1 VRKERKQRDGG
12 FENRLLK
19 VKSRLDELVGLLL
32 GMVDR
37 VLLERGFD
45 PKTFKFDNQP
55 DRKIETNQ
63 QSHRLTPSTSPAGEP
78 NVPYDL
84 AKPIVEET
92 GERETP
98 NSFGLPVPPCP
109 ICGVIPHNWSIH
121 EEWRHTRGDKGPE
134 KLAADREAFPAHEC
148 VDRPTLPC
156 PACLKWTGDGFAS
169 VRNSQCFPG
178 ITDKLPAETMQHD
191 TSGYAVMVRVRLVD
205 RWAWTTWM
213 RYDTYEQAA
222 AHKREGHKIVP
233 LGSAEWAALRQSAEP
248 ALPPNAAQRK
258 TQRRDFV
265 HGVLSWLDEWEIRE
279 LERMH
284 TNRAPAGVETL
295 RNGFHWG
302 PKENARKRL
311 LVSQDA
317 VKPPNRERRVDL
329 EKRQRTAEMSPE
341 EMQRELLT
349 SEVTGLPNRRAFD
362 EAGAA
367 TAVAMSDVDGLK
379 ALNDKYGYDAGDALL
394 KAKAVALRQARLEAY
409 HDKGDEFWYRG
420 NSIEELRADLE
431 CARGILR
438 NHTIVVERADG
449 STLRFTGADFSY
461 GIGKDIAQA
470 ETRLKSHKAERK
482 ARGELKRG
490 ELRGIIKR
498 GSRKSPIQWN

>member
-1 VRKERKQRDGG
+1 VKEIGEQ
-12 FENRLLK
+12 
-19 VKSRLDELVGLLL
+19 
-32 GMVDR
+32 
-37 VLLERGFD
+37 
-45 PKTFKFDNQP
+45 
-55 DRKIETNQ
+55 KI
-63 QSHRLTPSTSPAGEP
+63 PS
-78 NVPYDL
+78 
-84 AKPIVEET
+84 
-92 GERETP
+92 
-98 NSFGLPVPPCP
+98 SFGSTVPPCP

-134 KLAADREAFPAHEC
+134 KLAADREAFPAHTC
-148 VDRPTLPC
+148 VDQLILAC

-169 VRNSQCFPG
+169 INNSQCPTD
-178 ITDKLPAETMQHD
+178 ITDKPAAEIMQYD
-191 TSGYAVMVRVRLVD
+191 TSGYAVMVRVRWVD

-222 AHKREGHKIVP
+222 AHKKEGHKIVP
-233 LGSAEWAALRQSAEP
+233 FGFAEWTALCQSAEP
-248 ALPPNAAQRK
+248 ALPPNVTAQRK

-265 HGVLSWLDEWEIRE
+265 HRVLSWLDEWEIRE

-284 TNRAPAGVETL
+284 TNRVPVTGEAI
-295 RNGFHWG
+295 
-302 PKENARKRL
+302 
-311 LVSQDA
+311 QDA
-317 VKPPNRERRVDL
+317 VNPPNRERRVDL
-329 EKRQRTAEMSPE
+329 EKRQRTAEMSPK

-394 KAKAVALRQARLEAY
+394 KAKAVALREARLEAY
-409 HDKGDEFWYRG
+409 HDKGDEFLYRG
-420 NSIEELRADLE
+420 NSIEKLQADLE
-431 CARGILR
+431 RARAIFR
-438 NHTIVVERADG
+438 DHTIVVERADG
-449 STLRFTGADFSY
+449 STLRFRGADFSY

-490 ELRGIIKR
+490 KLRGITKR
-498 GSRKSPIQWN
+498 GKPEGSGPLKLSTFHSSLR